1 MDRVQAVVCLTQS
14 TATGA
19 SMKTLIDF
27 LSLRPIWTRRGLE
40 MVWYAYLLGT
50 LLHLGWLFNF
60 LFSANVTVSSG
71 YGFSLI
77 YSTLFALAQLALVR
91 IFLELALKFLITTRE
106 EAYAPR
112 P

>member
-1 MDRVQAVVCLTQS
+1 
-14 TATGA
+14 
-19 SMKTLIDF
+19 MKTLKDF
-27 LSLRPIWTRRGLE
+27 LSLRPIWTRRGFE
-40 MVWYAYLLGT
+40 VIWYAYLVAT

-60 LFSANVTVSSG
+60 LFSANATVSSG
-71 YGFSLI
+71 YGFALI

-106 EAYAPR
+106 EAYAPT